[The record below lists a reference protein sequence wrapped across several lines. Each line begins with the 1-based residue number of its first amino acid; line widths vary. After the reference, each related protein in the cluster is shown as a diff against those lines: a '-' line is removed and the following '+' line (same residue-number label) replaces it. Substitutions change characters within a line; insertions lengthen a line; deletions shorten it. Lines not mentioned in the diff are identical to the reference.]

1 MDTNPGTTTA
11 PQPDLS
17 GPSQYTRR
25 LAQAPGLL
33 GPKPT
38 TSRLAPALK
47 CVEPLSQPP
56 QDPAPPTFRPVLA
69 SGHLRSCSKL
79 CQELVQPTSR
89 LTLALETLDHS
100 RPPQNLALP
109 ICEPELVLGPLG
121 FHSQLPHELSLSASG
136 CSLCPGQGLTSNQTA
151 HSSQTPKADNHTT
164 HIGSPCR
171 ADSSSDKREECCWDA

>member
-121 FHSQLPHELSLSASG
+121 FHSQLPHDPAPPSSGWQPPHSAVWQ
-136 CSLCPGQGLTSNQTA
+136 PTGQGDSHTYQTTHSNQ
-151 HSSQTPKADNHTT
+151 SHTT
-164 HIGSPCR
+164 EGPLQPT
-171 ADSSSDKREECCWDA
+171 